1 MFIRQSSCCHLPLAA
16 SVPPLL
22 YCTAVYPFDC
32 AATAEQVEHAGAL
45 QYSCRQY
52 SWVRLLL
59 PASPLPSI
67 MPKTLPA
74 EPFKIPPKKGRPRR
88 ETPYSLPPLP
98 SKNSKLPAK
107 QKKQQRAQRAI
118 LQNNAASLRYRR
130 NQVLKREQQQM
141 QLKEMFEQN
150 ARLHLRIAR
159 MKSVVNAI
167 NTRVSQLAQQ
177 GCDHCLQTTLLLQQS
192 SSPQP
197 PMVKIEPDIAA
208 DLEDLPWVVQSASNW
223 LMNRYN
229 LVEWVSLYSTNDMK
243 WNSCISIAPQC
254 INEIHWASSSVFP
267 LCGGFCDPAAAESSE
282 RSTPRRLAL
291 L

>member
-1 MFIRQSSCCHLPLAA
+1 
-16 SVPPLL
+16 
-22 YCTAVYPFDC
+22 
-32 AATAEQVEHAGAL
+32 
-45 QYSCRQY
+45 
-52 SWVRLLL
+52 
-59 PASPLPSI
+59 
-67 MPKTLPA
+67 MPKTLPV

-130 NQVLKREQQQM
+130 NQVLKREQQQL
-141 QLKEMFEQN
+141 QLKKIFEQN

-159 MKSVVNAI
+159 MKTAVNAI

-197 PMVKIEPDIAA
+197 PMVKIESEIVA
-208 DLEDLPWVVQSASNW
+208 DLEDLP
-223 LMNRYN
+223 
-229 LVEWVSLYSTNDMK
+229 
-243 WNSCISIAPQC
+243 
-254 INEIHWASSSVFP
+254 
-267 LCGGFCDPAAAESSE
+267 
-282 RSTPRRLAL
+282 
-291 L
+291 

>member
-1 MFIRQSSCCHLPLAA
+1 MPPIQLSPTSATCQSPTQH
-16 SVPPLL
+16 
-22 YCTAVYPFDC
+22 
-32 AATAEQVEHAGAL
+32 
-45 QYSCRQY
+45 
-52 SWVRLLL
+52 
-59 PASPLPSI
+59 SPLPSI

-74 EPFKIPPKKGRPRR
+74 EPFKIPPKKGRPKR

-98 SKNSKLPAK
+98 SKNSKLPVK
-107 QKKQQRAQRAI
+107 QKKLQRAQRAI

-167 NTRVSQLAQQ
+167 RTRVSQLAQQ

-192 SSPQP
+192 SSPQT

-208 DLEDLPWVVQSASNW
+208 DLEDLP
-223 LMNRYN
+223 
-229 LVEWVSLYSTNDMK
+229 
-243 WNSCISIAPQC
+243 
-254 INEIHWASSSVFP
+254 
-267 LCGGFCDPAAAESSE
+267 
-282 RSTPRRLAL
+282 
-291 L
+291 